1 MTEVEEEK
9 EGNKVF
15 DKIGGRENFNK
26 VLYGLANGVAGLA
39 LETFTNLKIEGKEK
53 IPLHDKAI
61 ITTISDNV
69 LRDMMAIVQL
79 SGRQIHFMLDPKLIR
94 HPVYGPI
101 LKTLGMFRST
111 ESKEDQEPV
120 DKVFE
125 YLNQKN
131 DLVAMTPPSKLD
143 EETQI
148 KAMASI
154 IKFAIAGNS
163 PIIPVAVIT
172 RKTKIFNII
181 DIDGLVV
188 RVGNPLNIEKKLN
201 RDKYRDQRYD
211 LAEGII
217 KIIDALKNPE

>member
-1 MTEVEEEK
+1 MTEAEEK
-9 EGNKVF
+9 GSDMF
-15 DKIGGRENFNK
+15 GKIGGRENFNK
-26 VLYGLANGVAGLA
+26 VLYGLTNGITGLA
-39 LETFTNLKIEGKEK
+39 LETFAGLKIEGKEK

-61 ITTISDNV
+61 LTTISDNV
-69 LRDMMAIVQL
+69 LRDMMAIIQL

-94 HPVYGPI
+94 HQVYGPI

-111 ESKEDQEPV
+111 ESKDDQEPI
-120 DKVFE
+120 DNVFE

-143 EETQI
+143 EETQV

-154 IKFAIAGNS
+154 IKFAIAGDA
-163 PIIPVAVIT
+163 PIIPVAVVT
-172 RKTKIFNII
+172 RKTKIFNMI

-201 RDKYRDQRYD
+201 RDKYRDQRYE

-217 KIIDALKNPE
+217 KIIDALKLRE

>member
-1 MTEVEEEK
+1 MTEAEEK
-9 EGNKVF
+9 GSDTFE
-15 DKIGGRENFNK
+15 KIGGRENFNK
-26 VLYGLANGVAGLA
+26 IIYGLTNGVAGLA
-39 LETFTNLKIEGKEK
+39 LKAFTDLKIEGKEK

-69 LRDMMAIVQL
+69 LRDMTAIIQL

-94 HPVYGPI
+94 HQIYGPV

-111 ESKEDQEPV
+111 ESKDDQEPI

-125 YLNQKN
+125 YLNQEN

-143 EETQI
+143 EETQV

-154 IKFAIAGNS
+154 IKFAIAGNA

-172 RKTKIFNII
+172 RKTKLFNII
-181 DIDGLVV
+181 DTDGLVV
-188 RVGNPLNIEKKLN
+188 RVGNPLEIEKKLN
-201 RDKYRDQRYD
+201 RDKYRDQRYE
-211 LAEGII
+211 LAEGIV
-217 KIIDALKNPE
+217 KIINALKNRE

>member
-1 MTEVEEEK
+1 MTEAEEK
-9 EGNKVF
+9 GSDTFE
-15 DKIGGRENFNK
+15 KIGGRENFNK
-26 VLYGLANGVAGLA
+26 IIYGLTNGVAGLA
-39 LETFTNLKIEGKEK
+39 LKAFTDLKIEGKEK

-69 LRDMMAIVQL
+69 LRDMTAIIQL

-94 HPVYGPI
+94 HQIYGPI

-111 ESKEDQEPV
+111 ESKDDQEPI

-143 EETQI
+143 EETQV

-154 IKFAIAGNS
+154 IKFAIAGNA
-163 PIIPVAVIT
+163 PIIPVAVVT
-172 RKTKIFNII
+172 RKTKILNIV
-181 DIDGLVV
+181 DIEGLVL
-188 RVGNPLNIEKKLN
+188 RVGNPLEIEKKLN
-201 RDKYRDQRYD
+201 RDKYRDQRYE
-211 LAEGII
+211 LAEGIV
-217 KIIDALKNPE
+217 KIIDALKSKE

>member
-1 MTEVEEEK
+1 MTEAEEK
-9 EGNKVF
+9 GSGTFE
-15 DKIGGRENFNK
+15 KIGGRENFNK
-26 VLYGLANGVAGLA
+26 IIYGLTNGVAGLA
-39 LETFTNLKIEGKEK
+39 LKAFTDLKIEGKEK

-69 LRDMMAIVQL
+69 LRDMTAIIQL

-94 HPVYGPI
+94 HQIYGPI

-111 ESKEDQEPV
+111 ESKDDQEPI

-143 EETQI
+143 EETQV

-154 IKFAIAGNS
+154 IKFAIAGNA
-163 PIIPVAVIT
+163 PIIPVAVVT
-172 RKTKIFNII
+172 RKTKILNII
-181 DIDGLVV
+181 NIEGLVV
-188 RVGNPLNIEKKLN
+188 RVGNPLEIEKKLN
-201 RDKYRDQRYD
+201 RDKYRDQRYE
-211 LAEGII
+211 LAEGIV
-217 KIIDALKNPE
+217 KIIDALKSKE